1 MAWTRGLCRA
11 LGGVV
16 GRALRT
22 QVSGDVEEASQRW
35 RLIASAH
42 RQRATVAIPEDVEHV
57 DNLADEVH
65 KQPQEPVTDDVLA
78 NAQGFPGRPHNTS
91 VLIYYV
97 YHVAAIVWV
106 REVLITWII

>member
-1 MAWTRGLCRA
+1 
-11 LGGVV
+11 
-16 GRALRT
+16 
-22 QVSGDVEEASQRW
+22 
-35 RLIASAH
+35 
-42 RQRATVAIPEDVEHV
+42 V

-106 REVLITWII
+106 REVLIT